1 MSSRVAKIRDYFA
14 SNLDRFLSTL
24 QRLVEMET
32 PSRDKERLDRFG
44 EHFAE
49 LLRRFSHRF
58 SMVAG
63 DVGPRIRAERG
74 EGGKTILVLGHMD
87 TVWPVEGGSKPQVRH
102 DGDRFHGPGV
112 FDMKSGLCLMLFAFE
127 AIGELGIELDR
138 RLVFLCTPDEEI
150 GSRASRE
157 AIEREA
163 GHAAAVLVPE
173 PPLEDGTLKTRRK
186 GVGSV
191 QLEVRGKESHAGI
204 APEKGVNA
212 IHELALQIGR
222 LVEMNDPE
230 RGITV
235 NVDIVSGGTKEN
247 VVAGRASA
255 CIDFRAM
262 TVEDALEV
270 EKKIHSLRPVLEG
283 AELSI
288 SGGFERPPMEETPES
303 GVIAALAQGI
313 AAELGFKLKTGLS
326 GGGSD
331 GSFTAALGIPTIDG
345 LGLDGDGAH
354 ALHEHVLVSR
364 IPDRGALLT
373 ELMLRI

>member
-1 MSSRVAKIRDYFA
+1 MSGRVLRIRDYFA
-14 SNLDRFLSTL
+14 SNADRFLSTL
-24 QRLVEMET
+24 ERLVELET

-63 DVGPRIRAERG
+63 DVGPRIRAELG
-74 EGGKTILVLGHMD
+74 EGEKTILVLGHMD
-87 TVWPVEGGSKPQVRH
+87 TVWPVEGENKPQLRRE
-102 DGDRFHGPGV
+102 GDRFHGPGV
-112 FDMKSGLCLMLFAFE
+112 FDMKSGLCLTLFAFE
-127 AIGELGIELDR
+127 AIRELGFELDR
-138 RLVFLCTPDEEI
+138 RIVFLCTPDEEV
-150 GSRASRE
+150 GSHDSRE

-163 GHAAAVLVPE
+163 RQATAVLVPE
-173 PPLEDGTLKTRRK
+173 PPLEGGTLKTRRK

-191 QLEVRGKESHAGI
+191 KMEVLGKESHAGI

-212 IHELALQIGR
+212 IHELALQIVR

-247 VVAGRASA
+247 VVAGRAAA
-255 CIDFRAM
+255 CVDFRAM

-270 EKKIHSLRPVLEG
+270 EKRIRALEPVLKG
-283 AELSI
+283 AELKI
-288 SGGFERPPMEETPES
+288 TGGFERPPMEETPES
-303 GVIAALAQGI
+303 SAIAAQAQEI

-331 GSFTAALGIPTIDG
+331 GSFSAALGVPTIDG

-354 ALHEHVLVSR
+354 ALREHVLVSR